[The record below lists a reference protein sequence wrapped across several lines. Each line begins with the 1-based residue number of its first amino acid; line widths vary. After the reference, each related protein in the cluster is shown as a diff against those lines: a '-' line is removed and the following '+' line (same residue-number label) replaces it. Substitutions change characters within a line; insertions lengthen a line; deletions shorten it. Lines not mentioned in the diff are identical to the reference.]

1 MRTSCEWTLG
11 EVAGRRKWEWGDIV
25 SPSMFEITWQTSQHW
40 KEKDIGSHHCLP
52 FWTLWK
58 FILAFLKKYFRTW
71 TINSNRIHKEKDLP
85 TQKSFLEPKLRHSW
99 DSLLYICACERCS
112 LSLQAPWEAWNR
124 LTRFQGL
131 SPRRGQSMAPRRPVG
146 LILLWCLCF
155 LCGLQLTL
163 SILSL
168 SFFLHSS
175 CPTHRSF

>member
-11 EVAGRRKWEWGDIV
+11 EVEGRRKWVWGDIV
-25 SPSMFEITWQTSQHW
+25 SPSMFEITWQTSQRW

-71 TINSNRIHKEKDLP
+71 TINSNRIHKENDLP

-112 LSLQAPWEAWNR
+112 LSA
-124 LTRFQGL
+124 G
-131 SPRRGQSMAPRRPVG
+131 PVG
-146 LILLWCLCF
+146 
-155 LCGLQLTL
+155 GLEQTHQIPGAEPQKGPVYGPREA
-163 SILSL
+163 SGPYSSL
-168 SFFLHSS
+168 VSLFFLWPTTHSFNPEPILFS
-175 CPTHRSF
+175 T